1 VHLRVSDGEFGWP
14 PEVTSTVYR
23 VVQESLTNIARHAPH
38 ARSVTITIA
47 QDQQAVTVEIVD
59 DAPVAPVRYHRG
71 GYGLVGMRER
81 VQALGGT
88 LHAGP
93 REEAGW
99 SIRAILPVPAVEA
112 R

>member
-1 VHLRVSDGEFGWP
+1 VATGGDQHRLPGGAGIADQHRP
-14 PEVTSTVYR
+14 PR
-23 VVQESLTNIARHAPH
+23 PH